1 MNISSLIVH
10 FDDMREVSFPFKLD
24 SNHVKAFY
32 QFPITNL
39 KVCRHKIG
47 IIRVCS
53 NNMLSNAQ
61 STLVSEA
68 VVTQITNG
76 CMLAEHCRQAPEWME
91 RRTNCQLDKQHAS
104 QTIKRITA
112 GVDKLAHST
121 RDRFAY
127 TSPFWESFGHKIKVE
142 LACMYVKI
150 GESTKV
156 IVTPP
161 QFLVWI
167 Q

>member
-24 SNHVKAFY
+24 SCHVKGLY
-32 QFPITNL
+32 QLAITNL

-53 NNMLSNAQ
+53 KNMLSNAQ

-76 CMLAEHCRQAPEWME
+76 CILAELCRQARECME

-121 RDRFAY
+121 RTDLPIIL
-127 TSPFWESFGHKIKVE
+127 PFERVSVIKSKWS
-142 LACMYVKI
+142 LPACI
-150 GESTKV
+150 EKV
-156 IVTPP
+156 
-161 QFLVWI
+161 
-167 Q
+167 

>member
-1 MNISSLIVH
+1 M
-10 FDDMREVSFPFKLD
+10 PK
-24 SNHVKAFY
+24 
-32 QFPITNL
+32 TNQ

-68 VVTQITNG
+68 VVTQITNW
-76 CMLAEHCRQAPEWME
+76 CILAELCRQAPEWME

-121 RDRFAY
+121 RTDSSKL
-127 TSPFWESFGHKIKVE
+127 TSFEIVSVIKSKWSLPV
-142 LACMYVKI
+142 CMKRVMRRCPKTRI
-150 GESTKV
+150 SLK
-156 IVTPP
+156 
-161 QFLVWI
+161 F
-167 Q
+167 

>member
-1 MNISSLIVH
+1 MSLLWIIH
-10 FDDMREVSFPFKLD
+10 PMMTLERWSELSLQTRFKSCKGL
-24 SNHVKAFY
+24 Y
-32 QFPITNL
+32 QMPKTNQ

-61 STLVSEA
+61 STSVSEA
-68 VVTQITNG
+68 VVTQITNW
-76 CMLAEHCRQAPEWME
+76 CILAELCRQAPEWME

-121 RDRFAY
+121 QTD
-127 TSPFWESFGHKIKVE
+127 SPILLPFERVSVIK
-142 LACMYVKI
+142 LKRNLPTCMKGI
-150 GESTKV
+150 
-156 IVTPP
+156 
-161 QFLVWI
+161 
-167 Q
+167 